1 MLTITGTNDDLGIF
15 GEPAL
20 VGTKQSETIF
30 GIAGRDALSSFAGN
44 DILDELRA
52 GAGDDIYRIES
63 ICNRVSELFGNSSFK
78 DAGDSER
85 GDVNFILTDAKLT
98 GLGIDT
104 LTSTEAGSLSGLNN
118 GDIIDVSG
126 FSGTTTLT
134 ELGGVDTLIGGK
146 NKDIFDGEPSND
158 IRTGGAGTEQFLY
171 STITK
176 FSSSAV
182 EIDTIKDFAQDSIVW
197 YLD

>member
-1 MLTITGTNDDLGIF
+1 MPTITGTNDDLGIF

-44 DILDELRA
+44 EILDELRA
-52 GAGDDIYRIES
+52 GGAGDDTYRIDS
-63 ICNRVSELFGNSSFK
+63 ICKSVSELFGNSSFK
-78 DAGDSER
+78 DAGGSER

-98 GLGIDT
+98 GLEIDT
-104 LTSTEAGSLSGLNN
+104 LTSIEAGSLS
-118 GDIIDVSG
+118 
-126 FSGTTTLT
+126 
-134 ELGGVDTLIGGK
+134 K
-146 NKDIFDGEPSND
+146 NKDIFDGEPGND

-182 EIDTIKDFAQDSIVW
+182 EIDTIKDFAQDSIV
-197 YLD
+197 LDNTTFAAL